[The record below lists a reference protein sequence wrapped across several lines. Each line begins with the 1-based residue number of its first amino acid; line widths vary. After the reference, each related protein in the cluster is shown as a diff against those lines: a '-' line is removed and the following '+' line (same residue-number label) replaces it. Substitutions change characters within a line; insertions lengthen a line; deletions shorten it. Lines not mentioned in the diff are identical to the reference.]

1 MDFARQLHHI
11 PFMIGKKPRRQK
23 QSAQPTRALARWE
36 GEGGAPQ
43 PKSENNR
50 ETRAA
55 LAKEEEHVLRCLGA
69 AVIMQWNDL
78 PTKIQRDLFDHA
90 ISMGEPRRT
99 AQLKERIARF
109 LHRHKNDESGKIPSP
124 PPVKAR
130 TRAKR
135 PR

>member
-1 MDFARQLHHI
+1 MASYCVHD
-11 PFMIGKKPRRQK
+11 GKKTRGRK
-23 QSAQPTRALARWE
+23 QGAQLTRALARWE

-50 ETRAA
+50 EARAA

-90 ISMGEPRRT
+90 ISMGEPRYT

-109 LHRHKNDESGKIPSP
+109 LHRHKNDPHGK
-124 PPVKAR
+124 
-130 TRAKR
+130 
-135 PR
+135 

>member
-1 MDFARQLHHI
+1 MT
-11 PFMIGKKPRRQK
+11 GKKPRRQK
-23 QSAQPTRALARWE
+23 QSAQLTRALARGE
-36 GEGGAPQ
+36 GEGGTPQ
-43 PKSENNR
+43 PKSENNP

-69 AVIMQWNDL
+69 AVIMHWNDL

-90 ISMGEPRRT
+90 ISMGEPRHT

-109 LHRHKNDESGKIPSP
+109 LHRHKNDKSGKIPTP

-130 TRAKR
+130 T
-135 PR
+135 

>member
-1 MDFARQLHHI
+1 M
-11 PFMIGKKPRRQK
+11 KKGLGLTTTDSYADRRPAIRVVPIN
-23 QSAQPTRALARWE
+23 SS
-36 GEGGAPQ
+36 EGGVPQ

>member
-1 MDFARQLHHI
+1 
-11 PFMIGKKPRRQK
+11 
-23 QSAQPTRALARWE
+23 
-36 GEGGAPQ
+36 
-43 PKSENNR
+43 
-50 ETRAA
+50 
-55 LAKEEEHVLRCLGA
+55 
-69 AVIMQWNDL
+69 
-78 PTKIQRDLFDHA
+78 
-90 ISMGEPRRT
+90 MGEPRRT